1 MNKQAQDIDDILRI
15 KGKNKKDVRLLIQN
29 TNLVIKFN

>member
-1 MNKQAQDIDDILRI
+1 MNKPTQDKDDILRI
-15 KGKNKKDVRLLIQN
+15 KDKNKKDVRLLIEN